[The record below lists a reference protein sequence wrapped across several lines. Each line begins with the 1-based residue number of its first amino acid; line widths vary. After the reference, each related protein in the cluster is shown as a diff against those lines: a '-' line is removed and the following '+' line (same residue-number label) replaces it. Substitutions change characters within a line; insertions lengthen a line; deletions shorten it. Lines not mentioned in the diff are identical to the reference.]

1 MMMDFKVELNS
12 RLELVENRLHELL
25 EPRMPEIIYEAMGYS
40 VFAGGKRLRPIL
52 VMAACSACG
61 GDESEALDFACA
73 LEMIHTY
80 SLIHDDLPA
89 LDNDD
94 YRRGKLTNHKQFG
107 DGIALLAG
115 DGLLTLAFETMLKA
129 AVERGE
135 QRFTRAAETIARLSG
150 SQGMLVGQVV
160 DVVSEGKQID
170 SSMLDYIHN
179 NKTGG
184 LIKAALIAGGY
195 IGGADEATLSLLE
208 VIGADMGLAFQIKDD
223 ILDVTSTTEVLGK
236 PVFSDEKNHKV
247 TYVSMYGMDK
257 AQSDYELLS
266 KRAVDNI
273 ICLGDRASFLA
284 EYAKR
289 LINRIK

>member
-1 MMMDFKVELNS
+1 MMTDFKVELNS